1 MHEKRTVDDLGR
13 LVIPKSIRNATGIV
27 PGTECFIS
35 SVGNEIRIS
44 SAEKK
49 CIFCGKDS
57 KFEFVEGKHI
67 CKSCLKKIKQ
77 EGENE

>member
-1 MHEKRTVDDLGR
+1 MYEMRKVDDLGR
-13 LVIPKSIRNATGIV
+13 IVIPKSIRKYTGIV
-27 PGTECFIS
+27 PGTKCLIS
-35 SVGNEIRIS
+35 CVENEIRIV

>member
-13 LVIPKSIRNATGIV
+13 IVIPKAIRNSTGIV
-27 PGTECFIS
+27 PGTECIITTCGKE
-35 SVGNEIRIS
+35 VRIV

-49 CIFCGKDS
+49 CIFCGEDS
-57 KFEFVEGKHI
+57 KFEFMEGKHI

>member
-1 MHEKRTVDDLGR
+1 MYEKRKVDDLGR
-13 LVIPKSIRNATGIV
+13 IVIPKSIRKSTGIV

-35 SVGNEIRIS
+35 SVGNEIRIV

-57 KFEFVEGKHI
+57 KFEFMEGKHI